1 MIFNSIIY
9 FVKISQ
15 LCSLTTVQRESHAFQ
30 RKKRRMADFTEREIY
45 RFIKSRN
52 ESKNIRCVVKI
63 FILVYIFFFFLY
75 WSQ

>member
-30 RKKRRMADFTEREIY
+30 WKRRMADFTEREIY

-52 ESKNIRCVVKI
+52 ESKNIRCVVKM
-63 FILVYIFFFFLY
+63 FILVYIFFFLY